1 MRYAVVEAN
10 TYLLPQ
16 SSIEPSLTLS
26 VLRVVD
32 DLVHTLAAQG
42 TAHLPLGIMSAGPDR
57 YAGAVGEVRS
67 RTDPRRHFG
76 MQFQVLGPLSIT
88 DGCDSVVLQP
98 SKPTVLLAA
107 LLLRHNSVVST
118 EFLQS
123 AIWGDERPAS
133 AKAALQNCVLRLRRI
148 FVKYG
153 IANALIE
160 SVPGGYRI
168 SIETAALDLMR
179 FRQLLEAA
187 DAARDPDK
195 ELRALK
201 EALALWQGPF
211 LANVPSD
218 VLRRDEIPH
227 LVEERLRAVERA
239 RDIELSM
246 GRCQQVITELWTV
259 ARAYPARERFREQL
273 IEALYRSGRQAE
285 ALAEYR
291 AVKGYLREEL
301 GVSPGSSLQRLELT
315 ILRGDDIGSPLPE
328 DRGAAGSPPPVDA
341 ETAAG
346 LPPAEDPP
354 APTEA
359 RAALTAPPPTASPIA
374 PVPHF
379 TGRAAETASLVTRLT
394 TSGSG
399 PVTVVLS
406 GAPGI
411 GKTALAQHLAL
422 LTRDA
427 FPGGRFMVAMSHPD
441 GTPRSPGEIASAL
454 ARQGHHRADDAPDH
468 GPRRLLVL
476 DDVTDADQVRP
487 LLPTGPGSAVI
498 ITSGLGLAGLVA
510 AHGGWAHRLDTLTE
524 EESCRLLAAVL
535 GTERAEAE
543 PDALRLLAAGCGHFP
558 LALTIMAARLLTRP
572 RLRVADCVAWL
583 RDDPVTRLSLAGDP
597 RLSVPRV
604 FATAL
609 DRLDPLLADA
619 FRAIGR
625 WDRRRLTARLG
636 AQLLAVAPQEA
647 EETLERLVDAGLL
660 EEEPAG
666 EYHMHE
672 LLRAFARA
680 RPGGGDRT
688 AVPATAAA
696 ASP

>member
-1 MRYAVVEAN
+1 
-10 TYLLPQ
+10 
-16 SSIEPSLTLS
+16 
-26 VLRVVD
+26 
-32 DLVHTLAAQG
+32 
-42 TAHLPLGIMSAGPDR
+42 
-57 YAGAVGEVRS
+57 
-67 RTDPRRHFG
+67 

-98 SKPTVLLAA
+98 SKPTVLLAT

-123 AIWGDERPAS
+123 AIWGEDQPAS

-148 FVKYG
+148 FLKYG

-168 SIETAALDLMR
+168 SIGTAALDLMR
-179 FRQLLEAA
+179 FRQLLDSA
-187 DAARDPDK
+187 DAAGDPDT

-211 LANVPSD
+211 LSNVPSD

-239 RDIELSM
+239 RDIELSL

-301 GVSPGSSLQRLELT
+301 GVSPGSSLQRLEMT
-315 ILRGDDIGSPLPE
+315 ILRGGDIGPPVPD
-328 DRGAAGSPPPVDA
+328 DRGALEGPAVA
-341 ETAAG
+341 AAAAG
-346 LPPAEDPP
+346 LPPAEVPP
-354 APTEA
+354 APPKA
-359 RAALTAPPPTASPIA
+359 RAALTAAPPPTARPIA

-379 TGRAAETASLVTRLT
+379 TGRTAETASLVTRLT
-394 TSGSG
+394 TGASR

-411 GKTALAQHLAL
+411 GKTALAQHIAL

-427 FPGGRFMVAMSHPD
+427 FPGGRFLVPMSHPD

-454 ARQGHHRADDAPDH
+454 ARREHHRADDAPDH
-468 GPRRLLVL
+468 GAGRLLVL
-476 DDVTDADQVRP
+476 DDVTDAEQVRP
-487 LLPTGPGSAVI
+487 LLPTRPGSAVI

-572 RLRVADCVAWL
+572 RLRVADCAAWL

-619 FRAIGR
+619 FLAIGR
-625 WDRRRLTARLG
+625 CDRRRFTARLG
-636 AQLLAVAPQEA
+636 ARLLGVAPQEA

-666 EYHMHE
+666 EYQMHE

-680 RPGGGDRT
+680 RPGGGGPT
-688 AVPATAAA
+688 AVPAATAA

>member
-1 MRYAVVEAN
+1 M
-10 TYLLPQ
+10 
-16 SSIEPSLTLS
+16 
-26 VLRVVD
+26 
-32 DLVHTLAAQG
+32 
-42 TAHLPLGIMSAGPDR
+42 
-57 YAGAVGEVRS
+57 
-67 RTDPRRHFG
+67 
-76 MQFQVLGPLSIT
+76 
-88 DGCDSVVLQP
+88 LQP

-123 AIWGDERPAS
+123 AIWGDGQPAS

-168 SIETAALDLMR
+168 SIAAAALDLMR
-179 FRQLLEAA
+179 FRQLLRSA
-187 DAARDPDK
+187 DAAPDPAT
-195 ELRALK
+195 ELRALG

-301 GVSPGSSLQRLELT
+301 GVSPGSSLQRLELI
-315 ILRGDDIGSPLPE
+315 ILRGDDIGPPVPD
-328 DRGAAGSPPPVDA
+328 DRGAAEDPADA
-341 ETAAG
+341 ATAAG

-354 APTEA
+354 TPPTPPTA
-359 RAALTAPPPTASPIA
+359 RAALTAPPPTARPIA

-394 TSGSG
+394 TGASR

-411 GKTALAQHLAL
+411 GKTALAQHIAL

-427 FPGGRFMVAMSHPD
+427 FPGGRFLVPMSHPD
-441 GTPRSPGEIASAL
+441 GSPRSPGEIASAL
-454 ARQGHHRADDAPDH
+454 ARPEHHRADDAADH
-468 GPRRLLVL
+468 GRRRLLVL
-476 DDVTDADQVRP
+476 DDVTDADQIQP
-487 LLPTGPGSAVI
+487 LLPTRPGDAVL
-498 ITSGLGLAGLVA
+498 ITSGFGLAGLVA

-558 LALTIMAARLLTRP
+558 LALTVMAARLLTRP

-597 RLSVPRV
+597 RLSVPRA

-619 FRAIGR
+619 FEAIGR

-636 AQLLAVAPQEA
+636 ARLLGVAPQEA

-672 LLRAFARA
+672 LLRAFART
-680 RPGGGDRT
+680 RPGRGDLT
-688 AVPATAAA
+688 AVPAATAA

>member
-1 MRYAVVEAN
+1 
-10 TYLLPQ
+10 
-16 SSIEPSLTLS
+16 
-26 VLRVVD
+26 
-32 DLVHTLAAQG
+32 
-42 TAHLPLGIMSAGPDR
+42 
-57 YAGAVGEVRS
+57 
-67 RTDPRRHFG
+67 

-88 DGCDSVVLQP
+88 DGGDSVVLQP
-98 SKPTVLLAA
+98 SKPTVLLAT

-123 AIWGDERPAS
+123 AIWGEDQPAS

-168 SIETAALDLMR
+168 SIGTAALDLMR
-179 FRQLLEAA
+179 FRQLLDSAE
-187 DAARDPDK
+187 AARDPDA

-211 LANVPSD
+211 LSNVPSD

-301 GVSPGSSLQRLELT
+301 GVSPGSSLQRLEMT
-315 ILRGDDIGSPLPE
+315 ILRGDDIG
-328 DRGAAGSPPPVDA
+328 PPVPDDLGA
-341 ETAAG
+341 LEGPAAAAAAAG
-346 LPPAEDPP
+346 LPPAEGPP
-354 APTEA
+354 APPKA
-359 RAALTAPPPTASPIA
+359 RAALTAPPPTARPIA

-394 TSGSG
+394 TGASR

-411 GKTALAQHLAL
+411 GKTALAQHIAL

-427 FPGGRFMVAMSHPD
+427 FPGGRFLVPMSHPD

-454 ARQGHHRADDAPDH
+454 ARREHHRADDGPDH
-468 GPRRLLVL
+468 GTGRLLVL
-476 DDVTDADQVRP
+476 DNVTDADQVRP
-487 LLPTGPGSAVI
+487 LLPTRPGSAVI

-524 EESCRLLAAVL
+524 EESCHLLAAVL
-535 GTERAEAE
+535 GAERAEAE

-619 FRAIGR
+619 FLAIGR
-625 WDRRRLTARLG
+625 CDRRRLTARLG
-636 AQLLAVAPQEA
+636 GRLLGVAPQEA

-680 RPGGGDRT
+680 RPGGGDPT
-688 AVPATAAA
+688 AVPAVPAATAA